1 MTIEKIFG
9 TNGRTALIRKNIMIS
24 FLLKGWSGVIFL
36 LIVPLTLHCL
46 GEYKNGIWLTIS
58 SMLIWMDNLDIG
70 LGNGLRNKLATH
82 LAHNDIQKARESVS
96 STFFML
102 ILIIVPAALVL
113 IALVNFS
120 NLYSFLNIDKGMITD
135 LNNVAIISIIFVCS
149 TLIFKFIGNFYI
161 GLQLPAANNCLIT
174 CGHTLILL
182 GTYILYKAD
191 SHSLMLI
198 ALVNTGSPLLIYLI
212 AYPYTFQ
219 KKYPQLSPTMKCF
232 NFHAIKE
239 LFSIG
244 LKFFILQMS
253 SAIIFMSSNI
263 LVSKMFSPASVTPY
277 QIAYRYISIVVLVF
291 SIICAPNWTATTDA
305 FERGDIEWIRKTK
318 NTMNKIL
325 LAVFILMILMIAI
338 SNFAY
343 GIWVGKDVIVP
354 LSITIGMAV
363 YMYITIYSMSY
374 CYFLNGIGIL
384 HLQLICTVGGAIAF
398 IPLTYLATSL
408 YKEIISILIALC
420 IVNLPSLIFNKIQFE
435 KIINGT
441 AKGIWVK
448 K

>member
-1 MTIEKIFG
+1 MNVGKIFG
-9 TNGRTALIRKNIMIS
+9 TNGRTALIRKNIIVS
-24 FLLKGWSGVIFL
+24 FLLKGWSGLIFL

-46 GEYKNGIWLTIS
+46 GDYKNGIWLTIS

-82 LAHNDIQKARESVS
+82 LAHDDMEKARESVS

-113 IALVNFS
+113 IALVNLT
-120 NLYSFLNIDKGMITD
+120 NLYSFLNIDRNLITD
-135 LNNVAIISIIFVCS
+135 LNNVAMVSIIFVCS

-161 GLQLPAANNCLIT
+161 GLQLPAASNLLIT
-174 CGHTLILL
+174 CGHTIILI
-182 GTYILYKAD
+182 GTYILYKSG

-198 ALVNTGSPLLIYLI
+198 ALVNTGSPLIIYLL
-212 AYPYTFQ
+212 AYPYTFC
-219 KKYPQLSPTMKCF
+219 KRYPKLSPSIKYF
-232 NFHAIKE
+232 NMHAIKE

-244 LKFFILQMS
+244 MKFFVLQMS

-277 QIAYRYISIVVLVF
+277 QIAYRYVSIVLLVF

-305 FERGDIEWIRKTK
+305 YERGDMEWIKKTK

-325 LAVFILMILMIAI
+325 TSVFILMVFMVAI

-343 GIWVGKDVIVP
+343 GIWVGKGVIVP

-363 YMYITIYSMSY
+363 YMYILIYSMSY
-374 CYFLNGIGIL
+374 CFFLNGIGIL
-384 HLQLICTVGGAIAF
+384 HIQLICTVGGAIAF

-408 YKEIISILIALC
+408 YKEIISILIILC

-441 AKGIWVK
+441 AKGIWIRK
-448 K
+448 